1 MTEKITTKELIHR
14 AGSERALISICLNK
28 PDQLILASSNGLL
41 PSDFAVDGHRYI
53 WMAMAYLVDKGEELD
68 PISIT
73 NVYTDEKA
81 NEAINELGGL
91 DYIEAMKNTPV
102 APNTTMFVEHIRQ
115 ASARRAIYERAEALK
130 QKALKD
136 QDSDMNEF
144 LSEAETEIRDVAIEY
159 QVAQDV
165 HKLGDGIGDRLK
177 ARLLN
182 PMDVIGLKTGWK
194 AFDKASLGLVDGEL
208 TIVGARSKVGKSTVL
223 LNWCKK
229 ISIED
234 NVPVLY
240 IDTEMY
246 KEEQEDKLLSML
258 SGVPHSE
265 IRNGMFG
272 RDTINGKAR
281 EKIAKVQKAS
291 KQLAQAPF
299 YHVYLPNFTLEKVQA
314 LARKYQIEHGVKLIV
329 FDYIKLPSSNSNLGD
344 KEYQAL
350 GYLTSGLKDLAG
362 QLQVPVI
369 SAVQLNRGAVGK
381 EDITEADIAGSDR
394 ILQLAN
400 RVCFLRR
407 STEEEYALTGASHQ
421 FKIHLQRMGNDLGW
435 TPVKTNGEDWN
446 MQMME

>member
-1 MTEKITTKELIHR
+1 
-14 AGSERALISICLNK
+14 
-28 PDQLILASSNGLL
+28 
-41 PSDFAVDGHRYI
+41 
-53 WMAMAYLVDKGEELD
+53 MAMAYLVDKGEELD

-81 NEAINELGGL
+81 KEAIEEMGGL
-91 DYIEAMKNTPV
+91 DYLEAMKNSPV
-102 APNTTMFVEHIRQ
+102 APNTGMFVAHIRQ
-115 ASARRAIYERAEALK
+115 ASARRAIYERADQLK
-130 QKALKD
+130 EKALKD
-136 QDSDMNEF
+136 QDSDMNDF
-144 LSEAETEIRDVAIEY
+144 LSEAEAEMRDVAIEY

-165 HKLGDGIGDRLK
+165 TKLGDGIGDRLK

-182 PMDVIGLKTGWK
+182 PQDVIGLKTGWQ

-229 ISIED
+229 ISVQD
-234 NVPVLY
+234 KVPVLY

-258 SGVPHSE
+258 SGVPHAE

-272 RDTINGKAR
+272 KNTINGTAR
-281 EKIAKVQKAS
+281 DKIAKVQKAS
-291 KQLAQAPF
+291 KELAEAPF

-329 FDYIKLPSSNSNLGD
+329 FDYIKLPSSNGNLGE

-369 SAVQLNRGAVGK
+369 SAVQLNRGAVG
-381 EDITEADIAGSDR
+381 ADEIDESMIAGSDR

-407 STEEEYALTGASHQ
+407 STEEEYAYTGATHQ
-421 FKIHLQRMGNDLGW
+421 FKIHLQRMGSDLGW
-435 TPVKTNGEDWN
+435 TPVRSNGQDWN
-446 MQMME
+446 MEMVG